1 MIKNM
6 CLMPRRA
13 DFTRPR
19 FHLYYESQHTPLALK
34 HIHTFGKYVRNH
46 VQTAEPEVQF
56 DTLSEFWFDS
66 LDDAM
71 AIGAWLQTPDGE
83 ILREDERKFT
93 DQARITPFSVTESL
107 VAGEPRVEELVP
119 TRTHMLLIGEPR
131 QPASLTTDLE
141 VLGRKWAAA
150 ANLRRVVLSVTNQQ
164 PGRSSP
170 YFAVLSGWP
179 QAGDTGSEA
188 VLAKMATEAAAL
200 GPVTK
205 LTCEAVETRR
215 AWLRGG

>member
-1 MIKNM
+1 MGTEQRLEADALGQI
-6 CLMPRRA
+6 LRA
-13 DFTRPR
+13 LLTGKLPKLREVAKDAPPALASLVDRMLNHDRDERPR
-19 FHLYYESQHTPLALK
+19 MASVVRALA
-34 HIHTFGKYVRNH
+34 T
-46 VQTAEPEVQF
+46 
-56 DTLSEFWFDS
+56 
-66 LDDAM
+66 
-71 AIGAWLQTPDGE
+71 
-83 ILREDERKFT
+83 EDLN
-93 DQARITPFSVTESL
+93 PS
-107 VAGEPRVEELVP
+107 
-119 TRTHMLLIGEPR
+119 
-131 QPASLTTDLE
+131 
-141 VLGRKWAAA
+141 
-150 ANLRRVVLSVTNQQ
+150 NLRRVVLSVTNQQ